1 MNIQRATPVN
11 ELLAKL
17 IFLVLPT
24 AFVSYILLQYAN
36 SYYAIPN
43 ANVLQQVI
51 YLVAGMGISSVFHA
65 FRFRFLPAYLLL
77 TFGFYVVYQGL
88 DKLAIGEFDAFF
100 ISVQFLV
107 FAILFNV
114 GWLTGWGFSRLRY
127 WSVFMAAVMLLS
139 CVLLV
144 AKQQM
149 DNVYTLLK
157 SFTPIVLYAVYILYA
172 SEQIYS
178 YKDKSQKFWWF
189 MSRRLAL
196 FAMLAILIFGGV
208 VYLMRGEIK
217 ETVANYGGGGKSG
230 ENSMLKQN
238 KDGTF
243 DINEY
248 SRLRSNL
255 GRSNELLFCAHIDNY
270 FEGTDIPNP
279 LYLTAFHYTFFDT
292 LTETFE
298 RDSLIPSNDLFVPNP
313 GKMPLFFTQVDTT
326 VIKNSMATKLRKTV
340 DIEIYNKKLSTKTY
354 LAPNVGYFVQ
364 PVAVEKD
371 FRDEFISAY
380 RAKGYVSELN
390 SAYFIYNS
398 TEEQIRDFQENRFE
412 VLRKAKGYE
421 AMDKKF
427 MDYYTEMPANEKFS
441 KISTLAHEITRDA
454 KTPVDKVLAIRDYFL
469 AHDENGKQIF
479 TYTDNPGVPDIPNAS
494 KLMYFLF
501 ENKKGYCAYYAGA
514 TLFMLRALGIPSRI
528 TVGFMTVDR
537 SDKNKGWYWYYADQA
552 HAWVQVYFPEYGWL
566 DFDTTVGNED
576 AEQSPQPDGTP
587 PMQPPRAWLAADGII
602 ADVDTMKK
610 LLTMKVKHM
619 VFHDKEY
626 KMDSVA
632 TLQLDMKIA
641 AIYID
646 SIDMPL
652 NKVKPGD
659 EGTAVS
665 YAQALKDMRTVPG
678 EAGNV
683 LAKRLPS
690 PTPVDELYLKR
701 KDSSK
706 PEDKPVKTEAEEK
719 ISLQQILI
727 VTLSIL
733 AALVLLFFLMPRLIY
748 AYYVWRHNRAGNDGT
763 KAYFAYRAANFYLHM
778 AGYSRTN
785 QTPLQYASKHIDPL
799 MGTDYTSFMN
809 VYLKKKYTTQDL
821 TERERKIVNGFL
833 GEFIR
838 QVKTIIPAGQRLRG
852 FLSPL
857 RAISF
862 FVQPGD
868 EEINNS

>member
-24 AFVSYILLQYAN
+24 ALVSYILLQYAN

-51 YLVAGMGISSVFHA
+51 YLVAGMGISAVFHA

-196 FAMLAILIFGGV
+196 FAVLAILIFGGV

-270 FEGTDIPNP
+270 FEGTEMPNP
-279 LYLTAFHYTFFDT
+279 LYLTAFHYTYFDT

-298 RDSLIPSNDLFVPNP
+298 RDSLIPSNDLFEPNP

-427 MDYYTEMPANEKFS
+427 MDYYTEMPANEKFR
-441 KISTLAHEITRDA
+441 KISTLAHDITRDA

-632 TLQLDMKIA
+632 TLQLDMKVA

-678 EAGNV
+678 DAGNV

-778 AGYSRTN
+778 AGYPRTN

-833 GEFIR
+833 GEFTR

>member
-17 IFLVLPT
+17 IFLILPT
-24 AFVSYILLQYAN
+24 AIVSYILLKYGN
-36 SYYAIPN
+36 SYYAVPN
-43 ANVLQQVI
+43 ANVLQQTM
-51 YLVAGMGISSVFHA
+51 YLAAGMGISAIFHA
-65 FRFRFLPAYLLL
+65 FRFRFLPAYALL
-77 TFGFYVVYQGL
+77 TFGLYFAYQGL
-88 DKLAIGEFDAFF
+88 DKVAVGEFDSFF
-100 ISVQFLV
+100 ISIQFLV
-107 FAILFNV
+107 FAILFNA
-114 GWLTGWGFSRLRY
+114 GWLIGWGFSRLRY
-127 WSVFMAAVMLLS
+127 WSVFMAAMVLLS

-144 AKQQM
+144 AKQQL
-149 DNVYTLLK
+149 DNVNTLLK
-157 SFTPIVLYAVYILYA
+157 SFSPAVIYGVYILYA
-172 SEQIYS
+172 AEQIYS

-189 MSRRLAL
+189 MSRRLVAFGLLAL
-196 FAMLAILIFGGV
+196 LIFSGV
-208 VYLMRGEIK
+208 IYLMRGEIK
-217 ETVANYGGGGKSG
+217 ETVANYGGGGKAG

-270 FEGTDIPNP
+270 FEGSDVPNP
-279 LYLTAFHYTFFDT
+279 LYLTAFYYTFFDT

-298 RDSLIPSNDLFVPNP
+298 RDSLIPSNDLFEPNP
-313 GKMPLFFTQVDTT
+313 GKMPLFFTQVDTN
-326 VIKNSMATKLRKTV
+326 VIKNSMATKLRKSV

-354 LAPNVGYFVQ
+354 VAPNVGYFVQ

-371 FRDEFISAY
+371 FRNEFISAY

-398 TEEQIRDFQENRFE
+398 PDEQIRLFQEKRFE
-412 VLRKAKGYE
+412 VLRKANSY
-421 AMDKKF
+421 ASMDKKF
-427 MDYYTEMPANEKFS
+427 MDYYTDMPTDAKFQ
-441 KISTLAHEITRDA
+441 KISSLAQSVTKNA
-454 KTPVDKVLAIRDYFL
+454 QTPVDKVLAIRDYFL
-469 AHDENGKQIF
+469 AKDENGKQIYS
-479 TYTDNPGVPDIPNAS
+479 YTDNPGVPDIPNAS

-602 ADVDTMKK
+602 ADVDTLKK
-610 LLTMKVKHM
+610 MLTMKVKHI

-626 KMDSVA
+626 KLDSAA
-632 TLQLDMKIA
+632 TIQMDMKVA

-646 SIDMPL
+646 SVETPL
-652 NKVKPGD
+652 KNIKKGD

-665 YAQALKDMRTVPG
+665 YAQALKDMKPVNG
-678 EAGNV
+678 EKGNA

-690 PTPVDELYLKR
+690 PAPIDELYLKR
-701 KDSSK
+701 KDTGK
-706 PEDKPVKTEAEEK
+706 PEPKPEK
-719 ISLQQILI
+719 AAPEK
-727 VTLSIL
+727 TLSAKDIFITAGLIL
-733 AALVLLFFLMPRLIY
+733 AAVLILILLIPSIVY
-748 AYYVWRHNRAGNDGT
+748 RYYVLRHKKSTADGP
-763 KAYFAYRAANFYLHM
+763 KAYFGYRAANFYLNQV
-778 AGYSRTN
+778 GISRKG
-785 QTPLQYASKHIDPL
+785 QTPLQYASKTVDPL
-799 MGTDYTSFMN
+799 MGTNYTAFMN
-809 VYLKKKYTTQDL
+809 VYLKKKYTKQDL
-821 TERERKIVNGFL
+821 NEREKNVVKEFFAPFIARVRAVMPFKKRLGGFL
-833 GEFIR
+833 N
-838 QVKTIIPAGQRLRG
+838 
-852 FLSPL
+852 PL
-857 RAISF
+857 RTIVF
-862 FVQPGD
+862 FVEPGD
-868 EEINNS
+868 DETNNS